1 MSQTTTT
8 LVIVACIVHSF
19 LCLMLPGL
27 KQPMFSAFKN
37 IHDILAFEVYLKLNA
52 VISIFVRSQ
61 TILAAAAGSI
71 FSIALG
77 WRLLKNGGTSIEVLD
92 VDHQKLSKLVSLL
105 RTTNQNHVKL
115 LCIVGLLLTITI
127 GLEGVILQQTLK
139 DGDPSPYP
147 FSTKIFIPEI
157 KLPTNLTYLF
167 SHDNGLPIGFTGVGF
182 GIGLKVLGDI
192 PLKINTKGENIGE
205 NNQNESAPLVMCSNS
220 ATNCIY
226 DFLMPFDYEVEC
238 TREQTKGRPT
248 DSQANFVKSTS
259 LITTPPTNTW
269 NITKWNEGLTVT
281 HSCSITAGKSIWRES
296 LQGGRERFEFQKY
309 IQVSNYFSGRPQFF
323 ASGMVGSLLRTLNG
337 GCWGYVGS
345 PAGPFLCEGMI
356 TALTNTINRDVAPGI
371 ATEIEMKYVIDRMA
385 RRLTAELMIPKEVE
399 CNNCEDRPYRYVLP
413 TFKVIT
419 IFINLIIII
428 LATASIFIIRNVGPV
443 SNDIVTIL
451 KLARNLAEKD
461 LNDKDLAE
469 KVFLI
474 EGVGEQAALKVVT
487 TEKLSFLDG
496 FDDEQTRIPLD
507 EN

>member
-127 GLEGVILQQTLK
+127 GLEGIILQETLR

-147 FSTKIFIPEI
+147 FSSKIYIPEV
-157 KLPTNLTYLF
+157 KLPTSFTYLF
-167 SHDNGLPIGFTGVGF
+167 SHDNGLPNAFSGVGF
-182 GIGLKVLGDI
+182 GIGLKVLGDV
-192 PLKINTKGENIGE
+192 PLKINAKGEIIGE
-205 NNQNESAPLVMCSNS
+205 NNQNESAPLVKCSDS

-238 TREQTKGRPT
+238 TREQSKGRPT
-248 DSQANFVKSTS
+248 ESMARFVNSTS

-269 NITKWNEGLTVT
+269 NVTKWNENLTVT
-281 HSCSITAGKSIWRES
+281 HSCKITAGKSIWRES
-296 LQGGRERFEFQKY
+296 LQGGRERFDFQKY
-309 IQVSNYFSGRPQFF
+309 IQVSNNFDGPHFF

-345 PAGPFLCEGMI
+345 PAGPLNCEGMI
-356 TALTNTINRDVAPGI
+356 PALTNTIDRDVAPGI
-371 ATEIEMKYVIDRMA
+371 ATEVEMKYVIDRMA
-385 RRLTAELMIPKEVE
+385 RRLTAELMKPKEVE
-399 CNNCEDRPYRYVLP
+399 CINCEDRPYRYVLP
-413 TFKVIT
+413 AFKIIT
-419 IFINLIIII
+419 IVIDLIILI
-428 LATASIFIIRNVGPV
+428 LATASIFIIQSVGPV

-451 KLARNLAEKD
+451 KMARNLAEKD
-461 LNDKDLAE
+461 LNDKDLGE

-487 TEKLSFLDG
+487 TDKLSFLDG
-496 FDDEQTRIPLD
+496 FDDEQTRISLD